1 VEVGP
6 VSEHGAA
13 APRAWAAGAG
23 QVAINP
29 GRVELGSV
37 TTGGLCWICWA
48 MNWATCTKPGWVRF
62 ERE

>member
-6 VSEHGAA
+6 VSEHGSA

-29 GRVELGSV
+29 GRVELG
-37 TTGGLCWICWA
+37 
-48 MNWATCTKPGWVRF
+48 
-62 ERE
+62 